1 MYHETEIK
9 LRWNVYQY
17 GHASSINNVW
27 TRYGQ
32 PKVRVRVPGEKH
44 RPAASHW
51 QTDKQ
56 CCIE

>member
-51 QTDKQ
+51 
-56 CCIE
+56 